1 MSQRSLKNSEPYNF
15 RALNNYHKMLGRCD
29 DTGDFTTTTKLRAYK
44 VTHSKAQ
51 PKNLRAIVF

>member
-1 MSQRSLKNSEPYNF
+1 
-15 RALNNYHKMLGRCD
+15 MLGRCD
-29 DTGDFTTTTKLRAYK
+29 DTGDFTTTTTKLRAYE